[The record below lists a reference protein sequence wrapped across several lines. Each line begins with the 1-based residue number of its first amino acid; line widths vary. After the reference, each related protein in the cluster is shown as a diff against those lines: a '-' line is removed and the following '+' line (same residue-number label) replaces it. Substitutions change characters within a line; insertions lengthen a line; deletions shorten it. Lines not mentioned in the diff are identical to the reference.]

1 MFKYLFCFLFIFLH
15 PGPGLVFA
23 QNEVDSAAS
32 VEINADRLNQPV
44 TDSGYLSTDPVRE
57 VPRESFHSYLKNP
70 DYAYANDP
78 AYWKKEAPQKPGILF
93 RILSSGLLMRII
105 LLGFIVIGL
114 YGIYRL
120 AIENQF
126 GWLIRKSKKTFSKPD
141 EQAPVEEMDYEAA
154 IQKYQSEG
162 NYRQAIRF
170 LYLRLIRTA
179 CEKSD
184 LSISGSSTNA
194 EIALAFGL
202 HPKAGAF
209 RYLATAYEYIY
220 YGSFHPNQEMFDMLK
235 NKFDDFQQT
244 FSL

>member
-1 MFKYLFCFLFIFLH
+1 MVKYLFCFLYIFLQ
-15 PGPGLVFA
+15 PGSGLVFA

-32 VEINADRLNQPV
+32 LEINADRLNQPV
-44 TDSGYLSTDPVRE
+44 TDSGYLSTETIRE
-57 VPRESFHSYLKNP
+57 VPRETFHSYLNNP

-78 AYWKKEAPQKPGILF
+78 AYWNKEAPQKPGIFF
-93 RILSSGLLMRII
+93 RILSGGLLKRII

-114 YGIYRL
+114 VGIYRL

-126 GWLIRKSKKTFSKPD
+126 DWLIRKSKKIFSEPD

-162 NYRQAIRF
+162 NYRQAVRF

-179 CEKSD
+179 REKSG
-184 LSISGSSTNA
+184 LSICGSSTNA
-194 EIALAFGL
+194 EIALAFDL

-235 NKFDDFQQT
+235 SKFDDFQQT
-244 FSL
+244 LSL